1 MHRISLEHQ
10 CVGFRIGEIVDRDQF
25 KAAIRPFEDRS
36 GYEAANP
43 PEAVDRNFHCH
54 SRFSLPSSKSC
65 AHLGCDR
72 VGCEAEIFI
81 ELFRRSRCAT
91 AVAPA
96 AKTDKSGITFPAKG
110 RSRLRAAEHTPE
122 LQSRMRQPYAV

>member
-1 MHRISLEHQ
+1 MYRIALEQ
-10 CVGFRIGEIVDRDQF
+10 LCVRFRIGDIVDLYQF
-25 KAAIRPFEDRS
+25 KAAIRPFEDRP

-81 ELFRRSRCAT
+81 ELFRRRRCAI
-91 AVAPA
+91 AVDPEE
-96 AKTDKSGITFPAKG
+96 KTVKSGITFPATG
-110 RSRLRAAEHTPE
+110 RSRLDRDRKRTRLNSSP
-122 LQSRMRQPYAV
+122 